1 MKKPIKDEKEPNVKK
16 LDSNLPDFA
25 LVERQTMLR
34 GLGYEKEALRR
45 PHIGVASSWGEI
57 NPASVHLDKVVA
69 AVKNGIW
76 AAGGTPREF
85 VISSVCTSMAGDDD
99 YHLPHRDLVAGY
111 LETVAKTNLFD
122 AMVFVPQCDDV
133 VPGHL
138 MAAARLDLPSI
149 FVTGGYMTLERC
161 DGTPV
166 DPLDIASKH
175 LNKYKEGEYTEN
187 QFASILDRGCAGQG
201 ACPVFGTANTMSAM
215 AEALG
220 MTLTG
225 NMSMPGAG
233 SRLIRLG
240 FQAGVAVMDLL
251 KKQITPSRIMT
262 LDAFRNA
269 VAVLMAVG
277 GSNNAVLHLQSIGSE
292 IDIDISPEIFNEVSR
307 KVPLITDICPSGSLK
322 YYIQDL
328 DEAGGLQAVMKE
340 LAPLLHLDVMTVTGR
355 TLEENLKDV
364 SPGSRKIIKALDD
377 PLSEDGGLLFL
388 TGNLS
393 PTGALIKKS
402 GVPKSMY
409 TFTGPAKIF
418 PWEEDAIGALQ
429 ADEIPDGTIVVV
441 RNMGPKSGL
450 GMMLLQRFLWQ
461 LWSLNKEEKLAIISD
476 GRYSGTNKG
485 CAVGHVTP
493 EACEGGPLA
502 LIEDG
507 DMITIDIPGGR
518 LHADVSEEE
527 FNRRRENWSPPAKHT
542 KGKGYLNV
550 YTKLAQSANKGASWN
565 YDLE

>member
-1 MKKPIKDEKEPNVKK
+1 VEVDK
-16 LDSNLPDFA
+16 LDSKLPDFA
-25 LVERQTMLR
+25 LMERQTMLT
-34 GLGYEKEALRR
+34 GIGYEKEAVRR
-45 PHIGVASSWGEI
+45 PQIGVASSWGEI
-57 NPASVHLDKVVA
+57 NPAAIHLDKVVQ

-85 VISSVCTSMAGDDD
+85 VISSICTSMAGDDD

-122 AMVFVPQCDDV
+122 GMVFVPQCDDV
-133 VPGHL
+133 IPGHL

-161 DGTPV
+161 EGRLI
-166 DPLDIASKH
+166 DPLDVASKH
-175 LNKYKEGEYTEN
+175 LNKYKDGGYTKE
-187 QFASILDRGCAGQG
+187 QFTLITDRSCAGQG

-220 MTLTG
+220 MSLPG
-225 NMSMPGAG
+225 NMSTPGAG
-233 SRLIRLG
+233 SRLTRLA
-240 FQAGVAVMDLL
+240 FETGVALMDLL
-251 KKQITPSRIMT
+251 QNKITASQILT

-277 GSNNAVLHLQSIGSE
+277 GSNNGVLHLQSIASE
-292 IDIDISPEIFNEVSR
+292 VDIDITPEVFNEISK
-307 KVPLITDICPSGSLK
+307 KVPLITDVSPSGSKK

-328 DEAGGLQAVMKE
+328 DEAGGLPAVMKE
-340 LAPLLHLDVMTVTGR
+340 LEPLLQLDVMTVTGE
-355 TLEENLKDV
+355 TLKENLAGVPD
-364 SPGSRKIIKALDD
+364 GARKIIKKLSE

-388 TGNLS
+388 TGNLA

-402 GVPKSMY
+402 GVPESMY
-409 TFTGPAKIF
+409 TFAGPAKIF
-418 PWEEDAIGALQ
+418 PWEEDAIKALQ
-429 ADEIPDGTIVVV
+429 ADQIADGTVVVV

-461 LWSLNKEEKLAIISD
+461 LWSFNKQEKLAIITD

-502 LIEDG
+502 FVEDG
-507 DMITIDIPGGR
+507 DLITIDIPNCR
-518 LHADVSEEE
+518 LHVNVSEEE
-527 FNRRRENWSPPAKHT
+527 FARRRENWSPPPKFS

-565 YDLE
+565 YNVE

>member
-1 MKKPIKDEKEPNVKK
+1 MKK
-16 LDSNLPDFA
+16 LDSRLPDFA
-25 LVERQTMLR
+25 LMERQTMLR
-34 GLGYEKEALRR
+34 GIGYEKEALRR
-45 PHIGVASSWGEI
+45 PQVGVASSWGEI
-57 NPASVHLDKVVA
+57 NPASIHLDKVVA

-111 LETVAKTNLFD
+111 LETVARTNLFD

-133 VPGHL
+133 IPGHL

-149 FVTGGYMTLERC
+149 FVTGGYMTLEKC
-161 DGTPV
+161 DGTLV

-175 LNKYKEGEYTEN
+175 LNKYKDGEYSKN

-220 MTLTG
+220 MCLTG
-225 NMSMPGAG
+225 NMSTPGAG
-233 SRLIRLG
+233 SRLIRLA
-240 FQAGVAVMDLL
+240 FEAGVAIMDLL
-251 KKQITPSRIMT
+251 KKQITPSQILT

-269 VAVLMAVG
+269 VTVLMAVG
-277 GSNNAVLHLQSIGSE
+277 GSNNGVLHLQSIASE
-292 IDIDISPEIFNEVSR
+292 VDIDISPDVFNEVSK
-307 KVPLITDICPSGSLK
+307 KVPLITDVCPSGSKK

-328 DEAGGLQAVMKE
+328 DEAGGLPAVMKE
-340 LAPLLHLDVMTVTGR
+340 LEPLLHLDAMTVTGL
-355 TLEENLKDV
+355 TLKENLADV
-364 SPGSRKIIKALDD
+364 PRGDRKIIKKLDE

-402 GVPKSMY
+402 GVPESMY
-409 TFTGPAKIF
+409 TFTGAAKIF
-418 PWEEDAIGALQ
+418 PWEDDAITALQ
-429 ADEIPDGTIVVV
+429 AGEIGDGTIVVV

-461 LWSLNKEEKLAIISD
+461 LWSFDKQEKIAIITD

-507 DMITIDIPGGR
+507 DMVTIDIPNCT
-518 LHADVSEEE
+518 LHADVSEDE
-527 FNRRRENWSPPAKHT
+527 FNRRRADWVPPPKFS

-565 YDLE
+565 YDAE